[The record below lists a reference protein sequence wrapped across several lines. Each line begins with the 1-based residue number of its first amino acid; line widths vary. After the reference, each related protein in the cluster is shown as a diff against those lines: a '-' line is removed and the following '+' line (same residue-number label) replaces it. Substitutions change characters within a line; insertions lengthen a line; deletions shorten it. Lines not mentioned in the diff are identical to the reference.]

1 MLLLFSRQVVFNS
14 FVSPW
19 TVASQAPLSMRYPRQ
34 EYWSGLP
41 FPSPGD
47 LPDAGIE
54 PDSSY
59 ADRWILFTREAQH
72 NLHWHEN
79 RCQKTTLGPQIKEEW
94 RRLLFGM
101 KRSRPHKPRIFNL
114 REHRTHLGTL
124 LETHLLQTPQNS
136 NSGGVPRPQEFAY

>member
-19 TVASQAPLSMRYPRQ
+19 TVAGQAPLSMGYPRQ

-41 FPSPGD
+41 FPSPGG
-47 LPDAGIE
+47 LPDPGIE

-59 ADRWILFTREAQH
+59 ADRRILFTREAQH
-72 NLHWHEN
+72 SLLHWHEN
-79 RCQKTTLGPQIKEEW
+79 GCQKTTLGPQIKEEW

-101 KRSRPHKPRIFNL
+101 KRSRSRKPRIFNF
-114 REHRTHLGTL
+114 REHQTHLGTL

-136 NSGGVPRPQEFAY
+136 GGLPRPQEFAR